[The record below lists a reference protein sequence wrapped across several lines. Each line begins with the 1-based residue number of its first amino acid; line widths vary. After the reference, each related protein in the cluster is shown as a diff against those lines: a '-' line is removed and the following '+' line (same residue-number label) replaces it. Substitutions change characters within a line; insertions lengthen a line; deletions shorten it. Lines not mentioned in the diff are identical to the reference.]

1 MSSTKKPKKPSKA
14 EIKAAI
20 KLLAGVDPISSCMEI
35 MDAAKCARYLFA
47 GRTAAGSVFAVRGRG
62 GTDRRVRGLIRECI
76 KQDCEEQRPQPDP
89 RDDDACGDAWSQRT
103 NDGAH
108 Y

>member
-1 MSSTKKPKKPSKA
+1 MPIKKQAKKPSKA

-20 KLLAGVDPISSCMEI
+20 KLLAGVDPISSCMDI
-35 MDAAKCARYLFA
+35 MDAAKCTRYLFA
-47 GRTAAGSVFAVRGRG
+47 GRTPAGSVFTVRGRR

-76 KQDCEEQRPQPDP
+76 KQDCEEQRPRPDP
-89 RDDDACGDAWSQRT
+89 RDDDDRGDAWSQRT
-103 NDGAH
+103 NDGSH